1 MGVAE
6 SSTGGLISASLLAVP
21 GASAY
26 YLGGAVVYTLSQ
38 TASDEAS
45 EKLAERHDRAG
56 MTVDQCSEISRVAS
70 ALLDVEDPIGGAYSL
85 EVSSPGIAR
94 LLVRGDDFER
104 FAGHLAKLETSRP
117 HDGRKRFRGQLLG
130 HDDGDVRIE
139 VDGEVFAI
147 PLVDIAAAKLVL
159 TDELIAAS
167 EELERG

>member
-1 MGVAE
+1 MVSELESGIGRLVAPALDAL
-6 SSTGGLISASLLAVP
+6 G
-21 GASAY
+21 Y
-26 YLGGAVVYTLSQ
+26 YVVRVKLMSQSPRTLQ
-38 TASDEAS
+38 IM
-45 EKLAERHDRAG
+45 AERHDRAG

-70 ALLDVEDPIGGAYSL
+70 ALLDVEDPIGGAYTL
-85 EVSSPGIAR
+85 EVSSPGIDR
-94 LLVRGDDFER
+94 PLVRGDDFER

-139 VDGEVFAI
+139 VNGEVFAI

-167 EELERG
+167 EELERR

>member
-1 MGVAE
+1 MVSELESGIECLVAPA
-6 SSTGGLISASLLAVP
+6 LDA
-21 GASAY
+21 
-26 YLGGAVVYTLSQ
+26 LGYDVVRVKLMSQSPRTLQ
-38 TASDEAS
+38 IM
-45 EKLAERHDRAG
+45 AERHDCAG

-85 EVSSPGIAR
+85 EVSSPGIDR
-94 LLVRGDDFER
+94 PLVRGDDFKR

>member
-1 MGVAE
+1 MVSELESGIERLVAPA
-6 SSTGGLISASLLAVP
+6 LDA
-21 GASAY
+21 
-26 YLGGAVVYTLSQ
+26 LGYDVVRVKLMSQPPQTLQ
-38 TASDEAS
+38 IM
-45 EKLAERHDRAG
+45 AERHDRAG

-85 EVSSPGIAR
+85 EVSSPGIDR
-94 LLVRGDDFER
+94 PLVRGDDFKR
-104 FAGHLAKLETSRP
+104 FAGHLAKLETIRP
-117 HDGRKRFRGQLLG
+117 RDGRKRFRGQLLG

>member
-1 MGVAE
+1 MVSELESGIDRLVAPA
-6 SSTGGLISASLLAVP
+6 LDA
-21 GASAY
+21 
-26 YLGGAVVYTLSQ
+26 LGYDVVRVKPMSQSPRTLQ
-38 TASDEAS
+38 IM
-45 EKLAERHDRAG
+45 AERHDRAG

-85 EVSSPGIAR
+85 EVSSPGIDR
-94 LLVRGDDFER
+94 PLVRGDDFER

-130 HDDGDVRIE
+130 HDDGNVRIE

>member
-1 MGVAE
+1 MVSELESGIDRLVAPA
-6 SSTGGLISASLLAVP
+6 LDA
-21 GASAY
+21 
-26 YLGGAVVYTLSQ
+26 LGYDVVRVKLMSQSPRTLQ
-38 TASDEAS
+38 IM
-45 EKLAERHDRAG
+45 AERHDRAG

-85 EVSSPGIAR
+85 EVSSPGIDR
-94 LLVRGDDFER
+94 PLVRGDDFER

-167 EELERG
+167 KELERG

>member
-1 MGVAE
+1 MVSELESGIDRLVAPA
-6 SSTGGLISASLLAVP
+6 LDA
-21 GASAY
+21 
-26 YLGGAVVYTLSQ
+26 LGYDVVRVKLMSQSPRTLQ
-38 TASDEAS
+38 IM
-45 EKLAERHDRAG
+45 AERHDRAG

-85 EVSSPGIAR
+85 EVSSPGIDR
-94 LLVRGDDFER
+94 PLVRGDDFER

-130 HDDGDVRIE
+130 HDDGNVRIE

-147 PLVDIAAAKLVL
+147 PLVDISAAKLVL

>member
-1 MGVAE
+1 MVSELESGIERLVAPA
-6 SSTGGLISASLLAVP
+6 LDA
-21 GASAY
+21 
-26 YLGGAVVYTLSQ
+26 LGYDVVRVKLMSQPPQTLQ
-38 TASDEAS
+38 IM
-45 EKLAERHDRAG
+45 AERHDRAG

-70 ALLDVEDPIGGAYSL
+70 ALLDVEDPIGDAYSL
-85 EVSSPGIAR
+85 EVSSPGIDR
-94 LLVRGDDFER
+94 PLVRGDDFER
-104 FAGHLAKLETSRP
+104 FAGHPVKLETSRP